1 MNFTC
6 IMSDILL
13 ANGTL
18 FDKLKTHKQGLKH
31 YAFSVF
37 LFNKNGELLLQKRAI
52 NKYHSG
58 GLWSN
63 TCCSH
68 FRNENEFQNKEIT
81 AIERLKEKLGID
93 FIGDLQ
99 FVKIF
104 EYQTQVGDLIENEI
118 DYIFTGEIDDDIANI
133 SKNINK
139 NEAEEVKFMSLNE
152 LKNDIKTNSELYT
165 EWLKLILNNNIF

>member
-1 MNFTC
+1 
-6 IMSDILL
+6 MSDILL

-18 FDKLKTHKQGLKH
+18 FDKLETHKQGLKH

-37 LFNKNGELLLQKRAI
+37 LFNKNGELLLQKRAV

-68 FRNENEFQNKEIT
+68 FRNIKEFQNKQNT
-81 AIERLKEKLGID
+81 AKRRLKEELGID
-93 FIGDLQ
+93 FTGDLHLMK
-99 FVKIF
+99 VF

-118 DYIFTGEIDDDIANI
+118 DYIFTGEIDDNIANI

-139 NEAEEVKFMSLNE
+139 NEVEEVKFLSSNE
-152 LKNDIKTNSELYT
+152 LKNDIKTNSNLYT
-165 EWLKLILNNNIF
+165 EWLKLILNNDIF